1 MGNPTA
7 DFSDPLALEQGANR
21 LQTGLDTNQ
30 LIVYLDELVCGWRER
45 ERLDVLILRAL
56 LQLTRGQQSRAT
68 DGFTPWDIVE
78 AVGAI
83 RGRPWSSSDNKE
95 QMSDDVRRHWN
106 RLQDLWESKHEGV
119 VQHLSDLQVGV
130 FPVLAKTEGG
140 GTGRPTRYRIEWQPL
155 TQPTDQ
161 HPPGSLMQQVAP
173 GEIRYVCEDI
183 EDAGPLGRIFARGYN
198 LCGWRRVLYLVLLL
212 LPLLFCW
219 LVIVQVVAALTASSA
234 LGGKSLI
241 SSVASLIAV
250 FWATWA
256 TAGPLFALGTKRIV
270 LAPWWMQSV
279 DDDQLLEIRSPP
291 RYQAKS
297 IKAVRYTTTCPICGA
312 KAAAKSGGWEFRGR
326 IVGRCDDAPVEHVFS
341 FDHVTRGGKRLR

>member
-1 MGNPTA
+1 MSDPTA
-7 DFSDPLALEQGANR
+7 DFSDPETLEQGSNR
-21 LQTGLDTNQ
+21 DQTGFDVDQ
-30 LIVYLDELVCGWRER
+30 LIVYVDGVVCGWRER
-45 ERLDVLILRAL
+45 DRLDVLILRAL
-56 LQLTRGQQSRAT
+56 LRLTSDQQLHSA

-83 RGRPWSSSDNKE
+83 RGRAWSSSDNKD
-95 QMSDDVRRHWN
+95 QMSDDVRRQWN
-106 RLQDLWESKHEGV
+106 RLQDLWESKREGV
-119 VQHLSDLQVGV
+119 VQHLSDLQIGV

-155 TQPTDQ
+155 AQPTDQ
-161 HPPGSLMQQVAP
+161 RLTCSPTQQVAP

-198 LCGWRRVLYLVLLL
+198 LYGWRRVLYLAILL

-219 LVIVQVVAALTASSA
+219 LVLVQVAAAFTASTA
-234 LGGKSLI
+234 LGGESLI
-241 SSVASLIAV
+241 SSIVPLVVV

-256 TAGPLFALGTKRIV
+256 TMGPLFELGTKRIV

-291 RYQAKS
+291 RYQVKS

-341 FDHVTRGGKRLR
+341 FDHVTRGGKGLR